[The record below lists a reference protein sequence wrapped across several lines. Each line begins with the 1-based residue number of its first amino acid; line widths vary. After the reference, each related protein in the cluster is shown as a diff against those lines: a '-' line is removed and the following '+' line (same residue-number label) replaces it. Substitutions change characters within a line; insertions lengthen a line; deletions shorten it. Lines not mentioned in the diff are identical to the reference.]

1 MITRSGIEVAVHA
14 EPERPVVRIGRRYEL
29 RGSAILRG
37 RQERTGTDRQT
48 VERGRTVQLGIHH
61 VQTHVEVLGDV
72 PLGARTDPP
81 SAPVAITAVGHKATG
96 AETAPEALGSAAVAD
111 LRITAIQRCTPAR
124 APEVLVGRVDVPRR
138 GQLKRGCSNNARAVY
153 EATVYSVSDGTKAR
167 TVAAVVEG
175 PARLRGLEDVP
186 QRALGVVHLRL
197 EVVAARRRTEAF
209 SLIPPPITQPSLSS
223 GWPLRQ

>member
-14 EPERPVVRIGRRYEL
+14 EPERPVVRIGRRQKSEI
-29 RGSAILRG
+29 RRWCEGDRD
-37 RQERTGTDRQT
+37 RTATDRQT

-81 SAPVAITAVGHKATG
+81 SAPVAITAVGHGTTG
-96 AETAPEALGSAAVAD
+96 AEPAPEALGSAAVAD

-138 GQLKRGCSNNARAVY
+138 GQFKRGCSREACAVY
-153 EATVYSVSDGTKAR
+153 EATVHSVSDGTKAR
-167 TVAAVVEG
+167 TVAAVVDG
-175 PARLRGLEDVP
+175 PVRLRGLEDVP
-186 QRALGVVHLRL
+186 QRALGVVHLSSRP
-197 EVVAARRRTEAF
+197 RR
-209 SLIPPPITQPSLSS
+209 
-223 GWPLRQ
+223 